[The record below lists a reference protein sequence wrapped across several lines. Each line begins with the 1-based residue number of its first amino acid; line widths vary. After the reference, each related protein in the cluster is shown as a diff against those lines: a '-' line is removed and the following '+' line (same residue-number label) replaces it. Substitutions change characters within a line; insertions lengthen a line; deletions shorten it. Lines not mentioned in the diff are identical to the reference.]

1 MSDSKQTSESIKCVV
16 RCRPLNDKEKTLATK
31 CISISS
37 DSKVIFVDNKDE
49 KNKLAQTQYAMD
61 KIFDEDVTQEQLFNE
76 IGIPLLNNFLS
87 GYNCTIFCYGQTG
100 AGKTYTMIGPFEQ
113 LYEKESFLHGLIPRI
128 IHFIFNENNNVNN
141 IITNNNLPKCKDLK
155 MS

>member
-31 CISISS
+31 CISISP

-87 GYNCTIFCYGQTG
+87 AVISIGTFLILIFVTLFFSRL
-100 AGKTYTMIGPFEQ
+100 AIS
-113 LYEKESFLHGLIPRI
+113 L
-128 IHFIFNENNNVNN
+128 
-141 IITNNNLPKCKDLK
+141 
-155 MS
+155 